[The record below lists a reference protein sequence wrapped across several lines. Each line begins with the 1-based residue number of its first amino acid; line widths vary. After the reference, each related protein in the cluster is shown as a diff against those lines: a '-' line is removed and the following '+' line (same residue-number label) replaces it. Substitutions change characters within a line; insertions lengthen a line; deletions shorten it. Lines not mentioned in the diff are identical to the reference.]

1 MMISNPSNSLEWM
14 IFLAQKY
21 SSMFIKGTW
30 LTLYISV
37 VGTLLGFVLGYI
49 VGIVNDVKLNDGDN
63 IVKKVL
69 IRIVKVIFTVY
80 VEVFRDTPMIVQAMI
95 VYYGRQTMH
104 SQLSTWTMNRR
115 HNMSETVISIKDLS
129 KSFGDHEVLR
139 KIDIDVHS
147 GEVICIVGSSGS
159 GKSTL
164 LRCINKLEKQTSG
177 KILYHDKEVRNV
189 QKDINDYRSK
199 VGMVFQS
206 FNLFNNMTVL
216 QNCMLCTRRVLHLP
230 KQEAFDR
237 AITHLKAVGMAPYI
251 NAKPSQLSGGQ
262 KQRVAIARSLCM
274 NPEVLLFDEPTS
286 ALDPEMVGE
295 VLNVMKDLART
306 GLTMIIVTHE
316 MAFARDVSTRTIFM
330 DSGYVAEDAAPSELF
345 TNPKNPR
352 TREFLSRYLAG

>member
-1 MMISNPSNSLEWM
+1 
-14 IFLAQKY
+14 
-21 SSMFIKGTW
+21 
-30 LTLYISV
+30 
-37 VGTLLGFVLGYI
+37 
-49 VGIVNDVKLNDGDN
+49 
-63 IVKKVL
+63 
-69 IRIVKVIFTVY
+69 
-80 VEVFRDTPMIVQAMI
+80 
-95 VYYGRQTMH
+95 
-104 SQLSTWTMNRR
+104 
-115 HNMSETVISIKDLS
+115 MSETVISIKDLS

-230 KQEAFDR
+230 KQEVFDR

-330 DSGYVAEDAAPSELF
+330 DSG
-345 TNPKNPR
+345 
-352 TREFLSRYLAG
+352 LSLIHI